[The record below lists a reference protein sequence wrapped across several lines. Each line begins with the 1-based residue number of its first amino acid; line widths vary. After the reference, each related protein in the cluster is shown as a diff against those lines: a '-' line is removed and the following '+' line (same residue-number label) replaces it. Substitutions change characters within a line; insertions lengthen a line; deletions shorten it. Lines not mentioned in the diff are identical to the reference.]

1 MSDLATLSCDI
12 QWLCKLRITPRRSLS
27 KGDIVFD
34 IHGGVFALGLI
45 KSSSKSPDKKF
56 PWLPFFPDTID
67 PYNNQEVKGLWDQAF
82 FMQLP

>member
-12 QWLCKLRITPRRSLS
+12 QWLCKLRMTPRRSLN

-34 IHGGVFALGLI
+34 IHGGIFALGLV
-45 KSSSKSPDKKF
+45 KSPPHPEF
-56 PWLPFFPDTID
+56 RWLPFPDTIFAFD
-67 PYNNQEVKGLWDQAF
+67 PYNNQDAKGLWDQAF